1 MDGRIKSNFKTIFF
15 GLTVL
20 SDSLTMN
27 FSSFFISVIKAILL
41 KARRAENIYD
51 IRLSRQKDENGNR
64 LKL

>member
-1 MDGRIKSNFKTIFF
+1 MDGRIKSNFETIFF